1 MTLMRDLFKAG
12 RYLFAFSVI
21 AFGIIQFGTQD
32 FMKGFLP
39 VSTDMPGRN
48 FFLNMISTLFVG
60 GGVAMCIRNIMGRA
74 AFLLGILFFLLFIY
88 PHLVSLLTDLHN
100 PNPWTSTA
108 EDLAMSSGAFIIAG
122 DSQNAAAPQN
132 KFNWVRNGKILFAIS
147 LIVFAVQHFLYA
159 DFIATLVPAW
169 IPFKLFWA
177 YFIGVAFTLACIS
190 ILTNIKTRLACA
202 LLGFMFLFWV
212 IFLHLPR
219 VAAATHIEPEKT
231 SMFIA
236 LAMCGI
242 FFTIASQPSE
252 KGNGTLQGIKRY

>member
-1 MTLMRDLFKAG
+1 MQELFKAG
-12 RYLFAFSVI
+12 RYLFAFSII
-21 AFGIIQFGTQD
+21 AFGVIQFGTQD

-39 VSTDMPGRN
+39 VSGDLPGRN
-48 FFLNMISTLFVG
+48 FFLYFISTVFVAG
-60 GGVAMCIRNIMGRA
+60 GIAMCIPKTMHRA
-74 AFLLGILFFLLFIY
+74 ALLIGILLFILFIY
-88 PHLVSLLTDLHN
+88 PHLVTLLSDIRN
-100 PNPWTSTA
+100 PNPWTATA
-108 EDLAMSSGAFIIAG
+108 EDLALAAGAFIISG
-122 DSQNAAAPQN
+122 DSRNVPVPKN
-132 KFNWVRNGKILFAIS
+132 PFNLVPIGKILFAVS

-177 YFIGVAFTLACIS
+177 YFIGVAFTLASIS
-190 ILTNIKTRLACA
+190 ILSNIKTRLACA

-219 VAAATHIEPEKT
+219 VAGDTHIEPEKT

-242 FFTIASQPSE
+242 FFTIASLYSAKAPA
-252 KGNGTLQGIKRY
+252 KN

>member
-1 MTLMRDLFKAG
+1 MHVVFKAG
-12 RYLFAFSVI
+12 KYLFALSIV
-21 AFGIIQFGTQD
+21 AFGIIQFGVQD

-39 VSTDMPGRN
+39 MPENLPARI
-48 FFLNMISTLFVG
+48 FFLNFISTLFIVG
-60 GGVAMCIRNIMGRA
+60 GISMCIRRTMHRA
-74 AFLLGILFFLLFIY
+74 ALLTGILFFILFIY
-88 PHLVSLLTDLHN
+88 PHLITLLSDIRN
-100 PNPWTSTA
+100 PNPWTVSA
-108 EDLAMSSGAFIIAG
+108 EDLSLASGAIIISGYAL
-122 DSQNAAAPQN
+122 NPT
-132 KFNWVRNGKILFAIS
+132 GKSALARYGRIFFAVS
-147 LIVFAVQHFLYA
+147 LIVFAVQHFMYA

-177 YFIGVAFTLACIS
+177 YFIGVAFSLASIS
-190 ILTNIKTRLACA
+190 LLTNIKTRLASS

-242 FFTIASQPSE
+242 FFTIASERE
-252 KGNGTLQGIKRY
+252 K

>member
-1 MTLMRDLFKAG
+1 MQELFKAG
-12 RYLFAFSVI
+12 KYLFAFSII
-21 AFGIIQFGTQD
+21 AFGIIQFGIQD

-39 VSTDMPGRN
+39 MPEGLPARS
-48 FFLNMISTLFVG
+48 FFLNFISTVFVAG
-60 GGVAMCIRNIMGRA
+60 GIAMCIPKFTSRA
-74 AFLLGILFFLLFIY
+74 ALLVSSLLFILLIY
-88 PHLVSLLTDLHN
+88 PHLATLLGDLHN
-100 PNPWTSTA
+100 PNPWTATA
-108 EDLAMSSGAFIIAG
+108 EDLAIASGALIISGITRQQASPG
-122 DSQNAAAPQN
+122 TVVKPA
-132 KFNWVRNGKILFAIS
+132 FVRYGSLLFALS
-147 LIVFAVQHFLYA
+147 LVVFAVQHFMYA

-177 YFIGVAFTLACIS
+177 YFIGFAFSLAFIS
-190 ILTNIKTRLACA
+190 IVIEIKTRLACA

-242 FFTIASQPSE
+242 FFTIA
-252 KGNGTLQGIKRY
+252 GVRADD

>member
-1 MTLMRDLFKAG
+1 MQELFKAG

-21 AFGIIQFGTQD
+21 AFGIIQFGVQE

-39 VSTDMPGRN
+39 MPENLAARI
-48 FFLNMISTLFVG
+48 FFLNFISTLFVAG
-60 GGVAMCIRNIMGRA
+60 GIAMCIPKTMHRA
-74 AFLLGILFFLLFIY
+74 ALLTGLLFFILFIY
-88 PHLVSLLTDLHN
+88 PHLFILLGDLHN
-100 PNPWTSTA
+100 PNPWTASA
-108 EDLAMSSGAFIIAG
+108 EDLALASGAFIISG
-122 DSQNAAAPQN
+122 DTLNADASN
-132 KFNWVRNGKILFAIS
+132 GKSNLIRNGRILFALS
-147 LIVFAVQHFLYA
+147 LIVFAVQHFMYA

-177 YFIGVAFTLACIS
+177 YFIGVAFSLGCIS
-190 ILTNIKTRLACA
+190 LLTNLKTRLACA

-236 LAMCGI
+236 FAMCGI
-242 FFTIASQPSE
+242 FFTIASESE
-252 KGNGTLQGIKRY
+252 

>member
-1 MTLMRDLFKAG
+1 MQELFKAG
-12 RYLFAFSVI
+12 KYLFAISII
-21 AFGIIQFGTQD
+21 AFGIIQFGVQE

-39 VSTDMPGRN
+39 MPESLPARV
-48 FFLNMISTLFVG
+48 FFLNFISTLFVA
-60 GGVAMCIRNIMGRA
+60 GGVAMCITKTMYRA
-74 AFLLGILFFLLFIY
+74 ALLTGLLLFILFIY
-88 PHLVSLLTDLHN
+88 PHLVNLLSDLHN
-100 PNPWTSTA
+100 PNPWTASA
-108 EDLAMSSGAFIIAG
+108 EDLALCSGAFIISG
-122 DSQNAAAPQN
+122 NTRNPTSVLG
-132 KFNWVRNGKILFAIS
+132 KSTLTRNGRILFAVS

-159 DFIATLVPAW
+159 EFIATLVPAW

-177 YFIGVAFTLACIS
+177 YFIGVAFSLSSIS
-190 ILTNIKTRLACA
+190 ILTNIKTRLASA

-242 FFTIASQPSE
+242 FFTIASEAGEQKMIS
-252 KGNGTLQGIKRY
+252 

>member
-1 MTLMRDLFKAG
+1 MQELFKAG
-12 RYLFAFSVI
+12 KYLFAFSII
-21 AFGIIQFGTQD
+21 AFGIIQFGVQD

-39 VSTDMPGRN
+39 MPENLPARI
-48 FFLNMISTLFVG
+48 FFLNFISTLFVAG
-60 GGVAMCIRNIMGRA
+60 GIAMCIPKTMHRA
-74 AFLLGILFFLLFIY
+74 ALLTGLLLFILFIY
-88 PHLVSLLTDLHN
+88 PHLVTLLGDLHN
-100 PNPWTSTA
+100 PNPWTASA
-108 EDLAMSSGAFIIAG
+108 EDLALAAGAFIISG
-122 DSQNAAAPQN
+122 DTSKSSVSPGKSN
-132 KFNWVRNGKILFAIS
+132 FTRNGRILFALS
-147 LIVFAVQHFLYA
+147 LIVFAVQHFMYA

-177 YFIGVAFTLACIS
+177 YFIGVAFSLACIS
-190 ILTNIKTRLACA
+190 LLTNIKTRLACA

-242 FFTIASQPSE
+242 FFTIASE
-252 KGNGTLQGIKRY
+252 YE

>member
-1 MTLMRDLFKAG
+1 MQEFFKAG
-12 RYLFAFSVI
+12 KYLFAFSII
-21 AFGIIQFGTQD
+21 AFGIIQFGVQE

-39 VSTDMPGRN
+39 MPENLPARI
-48 FFLNMISTLFVG
+48 FFLNFISTLFVAG
-60 GGVAMCIRNIMGRA
+60 GILMCIRKTMHRA
-74 AFLLGILFFLLFIY
+74 ALLIGLLFLILLIY
-88 PHLVSLLTDLHN
+88 PHLVTLLGDIRN
-100 PNPWTSTA
+100 PNPWTVSA
-108 EDLAMSSGAFIIAG
+108 EDLALASGAFIISG
-122 DSQNAAAPQN
+122 DAQNPTTALGKSALA
-132 KFNWVRNGKILFAIS
+132 RNGRILFAIS

-177 YFIGVAFTLACIS
+177 YFIGVAFSLASIS
-190 ILTNIKTRLACA
+190 ILINVKTRLASA

-236 LAMCGI
+236 LAMCGA
-242 FFTIASQPSE
+242 FFTIASE
-252 KGNGTLQGIKRY
+252 GELNR

>member
-1 MTLMRDLFKAG
+1 MQELLKAG
-12 RYLFAFSVI
+12 KYLFAFSII
-21 AFGIIQFGTQD
+21 AFGIIQIGVQE

-39 VSTDMPGRN
+39 MPDGLPARI
-48 FFLNMISTLFVG
+48 FFLNFISTLFVAG
-60 GGVAMCIRNIMGRA
+60 GIAMCIPKTRHRA
-74 AFLLGILFFLLFIY
+74 ALLVGILFLILFIY
-88 PHLVSLLTDLHN
+88 PHLVLLLPDIHN
-100 PNPWTSTA
+100 PNPWTASA
-108 EDLAMSSGAFIIAG
+108 EDLALASGAFIISG
-122 DSQNAAAPQN
+122 DAQNSTMDPGKSALA
-132 KFNWVRNGKILFAIS
+132 RNGRILFAVS

-177 YFIGVAFTLACIS
+177 YFIGVAFSLASIS
-190 ILTNIKTRLACA
+190 LLTNIKTRLASA

-219 VAAATHIEPEKT
+219 VAGATHIEPEKT

-242 FFTIASQPSE
+242 FFTIAGDAE
-252 KGNGTLQGIKRY
+252 RL

>member
-1 MTLMRDLFKAG
+1 MQEFFKAG
-12 RYLFAFSVI
+12 KYLFAFSII
-21 AFGIIQFGTQD
+21 AFGIIQFGVQE

-39 VSTDMPGRN
+39 MPENLPARN
-48 FFLNMISTLFVG
+48 FFLNFISTLFVAG
-60 GGVAMCIRNIMGRA
+60 GIGMCIWKTMHRA
-74 AFLLGILFFLLFIY
+74 ALLIGILLFILFIY
-88 PHLVSLLTDLHN
+88 PHLVTLLGDLHN
-100 PNPWTSTA
+100 PNPWTATA
-108 EDLAMSSGAFIIAG
+108 EDLALAAGAFIISGEA
-122 DSQNAAAPQN
+122 QNPTVTPGKSALA
-132 KFNWVRNGKILFAIS
+132 RNGRILFAIS

-159 DFIATLVPAW
+159 DFIATLVPVW

-212 IFLHLPR
+212 VFLHLPR

-242 FFTIASQPSE
+242 FFTIAAERTEQ
-252 KGNGTLQGIKRY
+252 KVII

>member
-1 MTLMRDLFKAG
+1 MQEFFKAG
-12 RYLFAFSVI
+12 KYLFACSII
-21 AFGIIQFGTQD
+21 AFGIIQFGVQD

-39 VSTDMPGRN
+39 MPEGMSARN
-48 FFLNMISTLFVG
+48 FFLNFISTLFVAG
-60 GGVAMCIRNIMGRA
+60 GILMCIRKTMHRA
-74 AFLLGILFFLLFIY
+74 ALLIGLLLFILFIY
-88 PHLVSLLTDLHN
+88 PHLVTLLSDLHN
-100 PNPWTSTA
+100 PNPWTASA
-108 EDLAMSSGAFIIAG
+108 EDLALCSGAFIIAG
-122 DSQNAAAPQN
+122 DAQNPTAPSG
-132 KFNWVRNGKILFAIS
+132 KSALARNGRILFAIS

-177 YFIGVAFTLACIS
+177 YFIGVAFSLSCIS

-236 LAMCGI
+236 LAMCGV
-242 FFTIASQPSE
+242 FFTIAGE
-252 KGNGTLQGIKRY
+252 G